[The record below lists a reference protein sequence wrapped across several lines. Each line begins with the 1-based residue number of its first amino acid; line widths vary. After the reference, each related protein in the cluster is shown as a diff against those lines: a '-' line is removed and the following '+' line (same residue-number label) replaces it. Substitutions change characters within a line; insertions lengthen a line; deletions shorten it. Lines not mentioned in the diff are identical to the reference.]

1 MRSILITISLI
12 TINLVY
18 LQGQTKS
25 PAFEAYIN
33 KYKDLAIQLQKEF
46 QIPASVKL
54 AQGLLESAGGTSRL
68 ARVGNN
74 HFGIKCKEEWRGGRM
89 YHDDDAKNE
98 CFRTYNSDVESYL
111 DHARFLSERIYY
123 VSLFDLSILDYKGWS
138 YGLQRCGYATDP
150 YYGNKLVSLIETYGL
165 QKYDRAQAPEKR
177 IPVDDIYKIQIDGP
191 GLPNIR
197 WKRRIFET
205 NAVHYISAKAD
216 DTYEIVA
223 FDTRMKLKRLL
234 KYNEVTAEYKLKSG
248 DMVFIQAKKNQASKA
263 HKTHIVRVG
272 DSMHSISQIYGM
284 KMKSLYKFNKLRDDY
299 IPKPVDILK
308 VRR

>member
-1 MRSILITISLI
+1 MRSILITLSLI
-12 TINLVY
+12 TINLFF

-33 KYKDLAIQLQKEF
+33 KYKDLAIQLQKEYK
-46 QIPASVKL
+46 IPASIKL
-54 AQGLLESAGGTSRL
+54 AQGLLESAAGTSRL

-98 CFRTYNSDVESYL
+98 CFRTYDSAEESYL

-123 VSLFDLSILDYKGWS
+123 VSLFDLNILDYKSWA

-150 YYGNKLVSLIETYGL
+150 FYGSKLVSLIETYGL
-165 QKYDRAQAPEKR
+165 NKYDRAQTTEKR
-177 IPVDDIYKIQIDGP
+177 VPADDIYKILVSKPEYPEIK
-191 GLPNIR
+191 

-205 NAVHYISAKAD
+205 NNVHYVSAKTD
-216 DTYEIVA
+216 DTYEIISN
-223 FDTRMKLKRLL
+223 DTRLKLKRLL
-234 KYNEVTAEYKLKSG
+234 KYNDINAGHSLKGG
-248 DMVFIQAKKNQASKA
+248 DMVFIQAKKSQASKE
-263 HKTHIVRVG
+263 HKMHIVQAG

-284 KMKSLYKFNKLRDDY
+284 KMKSLYKFNKLKDDY
-299 IPKPVDILK
+299 IPKQGDILK